1 MPSSNPRTETTSAA
15 LAGHRAR
22 VRGLWRRYVW
32 VENGRSRAIRVAF
45 LAAGALGLA
54 AAAAPWTVSRGA
66 LREAIAAQLRS
77 SSGLYVFTNG
87 SSTFSLLPRPK
98 ISFEQIAFVDPRGA
112 LSIEADQLVGHVR
125 WAPLLTGRLELDRLE
140 LYRPRLN
147 VDVDGRPMTTAGAA
161 VRAADAK
168 PATPEAAKADAA
180 RLGVVAFIGGEANL
194 RRRNE
199 IVDRIDGIDATLDW
213 RTVSSSAEL
222 DGEANWRGQRGALSV
237 WIARPSDLL
246 RGEATPLTFDLKS
259 PALKL
264 SAKGS
269 VSAGAR
275 PQFEGGIVG
284 STASLR
290 NVMRILGGSTPLPVT
305 LGAASVEART
315 EITTTA
321 ININSLRL
329 ALDGSDYEG
338 ALTWR
343 TDEARPQLSGT
354 LATKSVDL
362 RETLRYLPRLV
373 GDDGHF
379 SGDPIGWRDRD
390 SFDVDLRLSAGR
402 ATWDRLQARDVAGA
416 IMLKNGRLEAS
427 LADASIYKGDVRAR
441 VIMAPDEQGRSVMKA
456 TVQARNIDWG
466 AFGWDRFGD
475 SHISGRANAHVSLE
489 GAGFSFAQIAR
500 SLSGR
505 GDIDLANGDI
515 VGLDVERALR
525 RIERKPLASAVD
537 IRNGRTSF
545 ERARIAATF
554 ADGVA
559 RLDDGVIESQ
569 AYTIALTGGAQI
581 AERHIDLRAV
591 VAAKGDGAEKKPAF
605 AFDIAGPWDH
615 ADIVPDAR
623 GLIRRS
629 GAAQPLFAPR
639 AEDKK
644 D

>member
-1 MPSSNPRTETTSAA
+1 MSSSNPRTEPTPADV
-15 LAGHRAR
+15 AGARADNP
-22 VRGLWRRYVW
+22 GFCRRYLW
-32 VENGRSRAIRVAF
+32 VENRRSRAIRIAA
-45 LAAGALGLA
+45 LAAGALGLIA
-54 AAAAPWTVSRGA
+54 AVAPWTVSRGA
-66 LREAIAAQLRS
+66 LREAIASQLRS
-77 SSGLYVFTNG
+77 SMGLYVFTNG
-87 SSTFSLLPRPK
+87 ASTISILPRPS
-98 ISFEQIAFVDPRGA
+98 ISFERIAFVDPLGA
-112 LSIEADQLVGHVR
+112 LSIEADQLVGHLR
-125 WAPLLTGRLELDRLE
+125 WLPLLAGRLELDRLE

-147 VDVDGRPMTTAGAA
+147 VDIDGRPMTSAGAA
-161 VRAADAK
+161 VRAADAR

-180 RLGVVAFIGGEANL
+180 RFGVVAFVGGEAVL

-199 IVDRIDGIDATLDW
+199 IVDRIDGIDAILDW
-213 RTVSSSAEL
+213 RTISSSAEL

-237 WIARPSDLL
+237 WISRPSDLL
-246 RGEATPLTFDLKS
+246 RGEATPIAVDLKS

-284 STASLR
+284 STASVR
-290 NVMRILGGSTPLPVT
+290 NVMRVLGGATPLPMT
-305 LGAASVEART
+305 LGTATIEARA
-315 EITTTA
+315 EISASA
-321 ININSLRL
+321 INVGALRL
-329 ALDGSDYEG
+329 GLDGSDYEG

-390 SFDVDLRLSAGR
+390 SFDVDLRLSAAR
-402 ATWDRLQARDVAGA
+402 ATWDRFQARDIAGA
-416 IMLKNGRLEAS
+416 VMLKNGRLEAS
-427 LADASIYKGDVRAR
+427 LADASIYKGELRAR
-441 VIMAPDEQGRSVMKA
+441 VLLAPDEQGRTEMKT

-475 SHISGRANAHVSLE
+475 SHVSGRANAHISLE

-505 GDIDLANGDI
+505 GDIDIANGDI

-525 RIERKPLASAVD
+525 RIDRKPLASAVD

-545 ERARIAATF
+545 ERARIVATV

-559 RLDDGVIESQ
+559 RLDDGVIESRGFS
-569 AYTIALTGGAQI
+569 IALTGAAQI

-591 VAAKGDGAEKKPAF
+591 VGAKGEGSEKKPAF

-639 AEDKK
+639 VEEKK